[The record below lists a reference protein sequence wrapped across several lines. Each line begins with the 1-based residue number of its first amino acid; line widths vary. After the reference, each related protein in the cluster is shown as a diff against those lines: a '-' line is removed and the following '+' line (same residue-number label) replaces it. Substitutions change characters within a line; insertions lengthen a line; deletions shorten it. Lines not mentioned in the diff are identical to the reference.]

1 MVRGGRAEAPVPR
14 SDVSFRRRR
23 SFIAIG
29 NDGIVSFYI
38 WFWVELYTYYILFLH
53 KENTIIYVISTNI
66 DEELARASRC
76 VL

>member
-1 MVRGGRAEAPVPR
+1 MIYCHW
-14 SDVSFRRRR
+14 D
-23 SFIAIG
+23 
-29 NDGIVSFYI
+29 DGIVSFYI

-53 KENTIIYVISTNI
+53 KENTIIYVISTNT